1 MRQIE
6 SAEELHGILLGIGR
20 AFDDLCRKHNIP
32 YYMLG
37 GTMLGAVRHGGIIPW
52 DDDLDFGVPR
62 EFFDR
67 LKQVLSDE
75 LPDPYRVVTLEKSD
89 SMLNDIIKIEDSRT
103 EMDEIYKENSK
114 DHIGVNIDIFP
125 LDHIRDLSEV
135 KRVFPLLR
143 FNNYRVLSLKQREG
157 IKLLAAIAV
166 KVAFFWLGR
175 QTIPKYIS
183 KKFSS
188 NTDGKYYANL
198 FGAWGIKEVVDK
210 QFFLPGRVYDF
221 NGLQLEG
228 VGNPDAYLS
237 QLYGDYMKLP
247 SEGKRHFHITGCRWK
262 S

>member
-89 SMLNDIIKIEDSRT
+89 SMLNEIIKI
-103 EMDEIYKENSK
+103 
-114 DHIGVNIDIFP
+114 
-125 LDHIRDLSEV
+125 
-135 KRVFPLLR
+135 
-143 FNNYRVLSLKQREG
+143 
-157 IKLLAAIAV
+157 
-166 KVAFFWLGR
+166 
-175 QTIPKYIS
+175 
-183 KKFSS
+183 
-188 NTDGKYYANL
+188 
-198 FGAWGIKEVVDK
+198 
-210 QFFLPGRVYDF
+210 
-221 NGLQLEG
+221 
-228 VGNPDAYLS
+228 
-237 QLYGDYMKLP
+237 
-247 SEGKRHFHITGCRWK
+247 
-262 S
+262 